1 WAKLNNVDFIDTSVY
16 NLDGKG
22 FALRADRQLTSKNTF
37 DIPTLLNIPHDLVLC
52 AETIEEHA
60 KIDHHFRELLDA
72 AGHKITISS
81 SSNDGNVGVS
91 NPWTEY
97 VKMLPDDIPV
107 PTMWTEDERLMLAGT
122 SLEVGRVSFRCF
134 AQ

>member
-1 WAKLNNVDFIDTSVY
+1 M
-16 NLDGKG
+16 
-22 FALRADRQLTSKNTF
+22 Q
-37 DIPTLLNIPHDLVLC
+37 
-52 AETIEEHA
+52 
-60 KIDHHFRELLDA
+60 
-72 AGHKITISS
+72 ITISS

>member
-1 WAKLNNVDFIDTSVY
+1 MERAKLPIIALPAWAKLNNVDFIDTSVY

-72 AGHKITISS
+72 AGHKVRVHQSMAPFLRHALRISTPMIS
-81 SSNDGNVGVS
+81 
-91 NPWTEY
+91 
-97 VKMLPDDIPV
+97 
-107 PTMWTEDERLMLAGT
+107 
-122 SLEVGRVSFRCF
+122 
-134 AQ
+134 